1 MAQVRQLAAIMF
13 ADIVG
18 YTALMEDDEA
28 LAMKLR
34 HKLQQKLESEV
45 KSHFGKILD
54 FRGDGALCTFSSS
67 IEGIRAAL
75 SLQREMQLD
84 PVVPLR
90 IGIHVGDVVAE
101 GNTIYGDGVNIA
113 SRLESLAIPGSIFFS
128 GKVFDDIKNQ
138 KDLHTILLGQYTL
151 KNVKE
156 PVDVYA
162 LSNPGIIT
170 PESHDLDG
178 KGHKVR
184 SKCILVLPFV
194 NLSNDPEQDYFSD
207 GLTEEIISS
216 LARLRGMKIISRT
229 TSMQYKGVKKD
240 IRSIGREIGAGYIM
254 EGSVRIHGNELKI
267 TAQFVDADNDVYL
280 WAESFRG
287 NLEDIFDIQEKVSLK
302 IVDALRI
309 QLTGKEKHEL
319 HKRYTDDSEAY
330 QFYLHG
336 RYYWNKRNEPGLTMA
351 LHYFEK
357 SIAKDQSYALAWAG
371 LADTYSL
378 MGEFTNISRRALLSR
393 QMAAVNRALELDPQL
408 PEAHISLAISL
419 MLNEWDWKNSEREF
433 KLGIKLNPSYAT
445 GRHWYAEWLLYNRKF
460 DEALREISA
469 AVELDPLSQGILKDK
484 GINYYYTRNYDE
496 AIEIAQKTLD
506 LDPGFVPVH
515 RLLSLCYE
523 AKGWYE
529 KAIEENQVW
538 GTLTGNVI
546 KTDIALAHLYAAAGR
561 SREALAITDRIEPH
575 QLGSNDYRGMAL
587 VFAALGEKEKA
598 LDWLEKSF
606 EKHEESLCSLN
617 VDPKFDILRQEVR
630 FKNLL
635 KKLGLQI

>member
-18 YTALMEDDEA
+18 YTSLMEEDESLA
-28 LAMKLR
+28 LRFR
-34 HKLQQKLESEV
+34 HKLQQKLETETRL
-45 KSHFGKILD
+45 HFGKILD

-67 IEGIRAAL
+67 IEGIKAAL
-75 SLQREMQLD
+75 ALQLEMQQP

-113 SRLESLAIPGSIFFS
+113 SRLESLAMPGSIFFS
-128 GKVFDDIKNQ
+128 GRVYDDIKNQ
-138 KDLHTILLGQYTL
+138 KDLPTVLLGQYAL

-156 PVDVYA
+156 PLDVYA
-162 LSNPGIIT
+162 LSYPGITT
-170 PESHDLDG
+170 PDTHFLEG
-178 KGHKVR
+178 KGQRIR
-184 SKCILVLPFV
+184 SRCILVLPFV

-207 GLTEEIISS
+207 GLTEEIISG

-229 TSMQYKGVKKD
+229 TSMQYKGIKKD
-240 IRSIGREIGAGYIM
+240 IRTIGREIGAGYIM
-254 EGSVRIHGNELKI
+254 EGSVRIQGNELKI
-267 TAQFVDADNDVYL
+267 SAQFVDADSDVYL
-280 WAESFRG
+280 WAESYRG
-287 NLEDIFDIQEKVSLK
+287 SMEDIFDIQEKVSLK

-309 QLTGKEKHEL
+309 QLTRKEKNEL

-357 SIAKDQSYALAWAG
+357 SIAKDQTYALAWAG

-393 QMAAVNRALELDPQL
+393 QMTAVNRALELDPQL

-419 MLNEWDWKNSEREF
+419 MLNEWDWKNSEKEF
-433 KLGIKLNPSYAT
+433 KLGIKLNPNYAT

-460 DEALREISA
+460 EEAFREISA
-469 AVELDPLSQGILKDK
+469 AVELDPLSQGILKDM
-484 GINYYYTRNYDE
+484 GIHFYYTRQYDE

-515 RLLSLCYE
+515 RLLSLCYQ
-523 AKGWYE
+523 AKGWHD
-529 KAIEENQVW
+529 KAIAENQIW
-538 GTLTGNVI
+538 GTMTGNVI
-546 KTDIALAHLYAAAGR
+546 KTDIALAHLYAASGR
-561 SREALAITDRIEPH
+561 TLESKSIAERIEPH
-575 QLGSNDYRGMAL
+575 QLGSNDFRGMAL
-587 VFAALGEKEKA
+587 VSAALGDHAQA

-606 EKHEESLCSLN
+606 ERHEESLCSLN
-617 VDPKFDILRQEVR
+617 IDPKFDALHQEIR
-630 FKNLL
+630 FKKLV
-635 KKLGLQI
+635 KKLGLAR